1 MKTIAEVFRDAMKR
15 INEIDKPEFKAG
27 IEECDTCGQ
36 MSRLKGGLCD
46 WCQKVYE
53 ANK

>member
-1 MKTIAEVFRDAMKR
+1 MIIVDLIKR
-15 INEIDKPEFKAG
+15 IADRINSIDAPDVRDG

-36 MSRLKGGLCD
+36 YSRLKGGLCD